1 MGKFIAKWFKRYW
14 PSTLRL
20 QLMIIL
26 LPVVGLPI
34 IFTGYLLQ
42 LSGRNAL
49 VEEKRA
55 YLQGVTV
62 LLDQYLQNAGGYKAL
77 LAAFPGENDDRTG
90 RIFFLNNRLRTYTD
104 EMAEAFAGIGVGYFC
119 LELDSIITYGPSRL
133 YDKTVGITIPRDHPG
148 WQVMA
153 SGKPM
158 TVSGGQVRGNI
169 MNVMHPIKENGQV
182 TGYIWANEFLDDI
195 DRQVRQMHLAVYS
208 MTLLGFLL
216 SLAVIYF
223 VIRQLSSRLGKIKLG
238 LEKLRFDLRETLPQI
253 GGEIGI
259 ISEEI
264 NKLARS
270 LLETRS
276 MHNNILD
283 SLSDAVITIDM
294 QGRISYINPAGC
306 TLFQCRT
313 NETIGASYLQLFN
326 ADEHLLTLM
335 IQAMQSM
342 HEYRGIELDYALSG
356 QTLRILVSTGRFYD
370 GRGNQL
376 GVVAVVRNISETFL
390 LRQQVMRA
398 DRLAAIG
405 KVVASIAHEL
415 RTPLTSIRGFMQY
428 LQGSINPA
436 EWKEYGNIIIR
447 EVDGLNRIVSE
458 LLDLVRKKTPHMQAC
473 DLNQL
478 IEETCLLVCDN
489 TTPRKI
495 SFVLD
500 LDENLPEVELDRGQI
515 KQVLLDII
523 INAIESID
531 EEGEVRVAT
540 MLQSADTI
548 CVMVQ
553 DNGCGIA
560 AEIVEKIFDP
570 FFSTKSSGTGLGMTI
585 AKQIIENHH
594 GCIQIQSVQTRG
606 STIKLI
612 LPLYSDRRIHE
623 SRIPDID
630 RR

>member
-1 MGKFIAKWFKRYW
+1 MGKFIAKCFKRFW

-34 IFTGYLLQ
+34 ILSGYLLQ
-42 LSGRNAL
+42 LSGRDAL

-55 YLQGVTV
+55 YLQGITV
-62 LLDQYLQNAGGYKAL
+62 LLDQHLRNAGGYRAL
-77 LAAFPGENDDRTG
+77 LANFPGEEDDRSGKIKFLNDRLRNYTDEIAEAFPGV
-90 RIFFLNNRLRTYTD
+90 
-104 EMAEAFAGIGVGYFC
+104 GVGYFC
-119 LELDSIITYGPSRL
+119 LELDAILTYGPSQL
-133 YDKTVGITIPRDHPG
+133 YDKTVGMTIPKDHPG

-153 SGKPM
+153 SSTAM

-169 MNVMHPIKENGQV
+169 MNVMHPIRENGQV

-195 DRQVRQMHLAVYS
+195 DRRIRQMHLAVYS
-208 MTLLGFLL
+208 MTLLGFIL
-216 SLAVIYF
+216 SLTVIYF
-223 VIRQLSSRLGKIKLG
+223 VIRQLSSRLGTIKEG
-238 LEKLRFDLRETLPQI
+238 LAKLHFDLRESIPQI
-253 GGEIGI
+253 GGEIGV
-259 ISEEI
+259 ISDEI
-264 NKLARS
+264 NALARS

-294 QGRISYINPAGC
+294 QGKISYINPAGC
-306 TLFQCRT
+306 TFFQCRT
-313 NETIGASYLQLFN
+313 EETIGASYTALFDSDKN
-326 ADEHLLTLM
+326 LLTLM

-342 HEYRGIELDYALSG
+342 HEYRGVELDYALSD
-356 QTLRILVSTGRFYD
+356 QTLRILVSTGCFYD

-376 GVVAVVRNISETFL
+376 GVVAIIRNINETYL
-390 LRQQVMRA
+390 LRQQVARA

-428 LQGSINPA
+428 LQGSDNPA
-436 EWKEYGNIIIR
+436 EWNEYGNIIIR

-458 LLDLVRKKTPHMQAC
+458 LLDLVRKKP
-473 DLNQL
+473 LNLQKCNL
-478 IEETCLLVCDN
+478 NYLVEEVCLLARDN
-489 TTPRKI
+489 IASRKI

-500 LDENLPEVELDRGQI
+500 LTENLPEIELDRGQI
-515 KQVLLDII
+515 KQVLLNII
-523 INAIESID
+523 INAIESIA
-531 EEGEVRVAT
+531 EQGEIQVST
-540 MLQSADTI
+540 LLQPDNAV

-560 AEIVEKIFDP
+560 GQALEKIFDP
-570 FFSTKSSGTGLGMTI
+570 FFSTKASGTGLGMSI
-585 AKQIIENHH
+585 AKQIVESHH
-594 GCIQIQSVQTRG
+594 GCIQIQSVEKKG

-612 LPLYSDRRIHE
+612 LPLYSDKRIHE
-623 SRIPDID
+623 SRIPDTD
-630 RR
+630 C